1 MANKIIQLTNVNPLP
16 KSNETLE
23 KWVDID
29 MDAVNN
35 WNHKT
40 VEAPKLSD
48 FVKILRTEN
57 LSKDDEDSLKAIC
70 AEKAIDATQEQ
81 ISAIAV
87 VCRLGYDSTYQLY
100 KKWMTQ
106 YRWRMSKLV
115 NVKSVQ
121 NSLDNIF
128 KWIPGQRIL
137 NPEFGSNLRKYLYR
151 GITPENTEQI
161 IAEIKHCIIKWEP
174 RVNVVKI
181 VNASTYD
188 DHEDNTIHLQIYYTI
203 PELSDEE
210 YSYSFYYN
218 RGQ

>member
-70 AEKAIDATQEQ
+70 AEKAIEGKEGLRYIVEETNGCVNSYGELIPTVVAESDQQ
-81 ISAIAV
+81 I
-87 VCRLGYDSTYQLY
+87 
-100 KKWMTQ
+100 K
-106 YRWRMSKLV
+106 
-115 NVKSVQ
+115 
-121 NSLDNIF
+121 
-128 KWIPGQRIL
+128 
-137 NPEFGSNLRKYLYR
+137 
-151 GITPENTEQI
+151 
-161 IAEIKHCIIKWEP
+161 
-174 RVNVVKI
+174 
-181 VNASTYD
+181 
-188 DHEDNTIHLQIYYTI
+188 
-203 PELSDEE
+203 
-210 YSYSFYYN
+210 
-218 RGQ
+218 

>member
-1 MANKIIQLTNVNPLP
+1 
-16 KSNETLE
+16 
-23 KWVDID
+23 

-48 FVKILRTEN
+48 FVKILRIEN

-115 NVKSVQ
+115 NVKSV
-121 NSLDNIF
+121 
-128 KWIPGQRIL
+128 
-137 NPEFGSNLRKYLYR
+137 
-151 GITPENTEQI
+151 
-161 IAEIKHCIIKWEP
+161 
-174 RVNVVKI
+174 
-181 VNASTYD
+181 
-188 DHEDNTIHLQIYYTI
+188 
-203 PELSDEE
+203 
-210 YSYSFYYN
+210 
-218 RGQ
+218 